1 MKRVGIF
8 LMIVTL
14 IVVIGGCAPA
24 AQYGEVV
31 GPAGGEVVGSGGAI
45 VTIPPDALE
54 EDQLITISTL
64 TTDDLPLPIPENTFL
79 LGGVRVG
86 PSLVFNVPVTI
97 TLPLSASLAAGTPL
111 PVLVFDPV
119 TNEYKLETE
128 ALVTTSG
135 NSVTFNVSHFSLFVI
150 PQSTATQSSQTAL
163 KNQIIVQISE
173 FLEQYEGRYFYDQRF
188 LSLGDISKVRD
199 RLLDDDIEVYI
210 FPEYL
215 EDRGAIASYV
225 DYDLW
230 VRQWGVTLFFN
241 DIVLAAAPSEVDGVT
256 LYHEVMHAIDDEHDG
271 ELKAK
276 GVPDD
281 EALTWYMELA
291 SDYIGSLLVPADDEF
306 AKFRQGL
313 PCDFNH
319 AQLCLSLFVTSLEEY
334 KQDPGVIAGA
344 GSGKLPAITAE
355 ALQLLEQLIG
365 LDVDPAGIKA
375 RYESLIPEAVYF
387 PDPNLEAAIRE
398 AIGKPTGDIYPSDL
412 VGLTSLDA
420 YERNISDLTGL
431 EYCTN
436 LRSLYLSSNQI
447 SDISPLSNLTS
458 LECLSLSSNR
468 ISDISP
474 LSNFTHLTSL
484 HLRSNR
490 ISDISPLSNL
500 TSLILLELYGNRISD
515 ISPLS
520 NLVSLTS
527 LLDLGDN
534 RISDISPLSNLTR
547 LELLHLFGNQ
557 ISDISPLS
565 NLTRLR
571 SLDLDRNWISDIL
584 PLSNLTH
591 LTLLHLGSNQISD
604 ISPLSNLTSLILLE
618 LYGNQISDISPLSN
632 LTSMECL
639 SLSSN
644 QISDIESLVNNSGL
658 SAGDTVNLQYNPLS
672 PISIS
677 VYIPQLKARGV
688 TVYY

>member
-1 MKRVGIF
+1 MKIIFGSKRHHYIARVSI
-8 LMIVTL
+8 LL
-14 IVVIGGCAPA
+14 IMVALIAGMVGCGGV
-24 AQYGEVV
+24 GTVV
-31 GPAGGEVVGSGGAI
+31 GSAGGEVIGSGGAM
-45 VTIPPDALE
+45 VTIPPGALE
-54 EDQLITISTL
+54 EDQLIIISTL
-64 TTDDLPLPIPENTFL
+64 TTDDLPLPIPDNTFL
-79 LGGVRVG
+79 LGGVRVE
-86 PSLVFNVPVTI
+86 PSLVFDIPVTI
-97 TLPLSASLAAGTPL
+97 TVPLSTSFAVGTPF
-111 PVLVFDPV
+111 PVLVFDSV

-135 NSVTFNVSHFSLFVI
+135 SSVTFNVSHFSYYVI
-150 PQSTATQSSQTAL
+150 PGAAVAPTDQMIL
-163 KNQIIVQISE
+163 KNQIIAQISE
-173 FLEQYEGRYFYDQRF
+173 FFEQYEGRYFYDEGF
-188 LSLGDISKVRD
+188 LSLGDIDKVRD
-199 RLLDDDIEVYI
+199 RLYDDDIQVRI

-355 ALQLLEQLIG
+355 ALQLLEQLTG

-398 AIGKPTGDIYPSDL
+398 AIGKPTGPIYRSDL
-412 VGLTSLDA
+412 AGLTFLHA
-420 YERNISDLTGL
+420 FQRNIAALTGL
-431 EYCTN
+431 EHCTN
-436 LRSLYLSSNQI
+436 LVYLCLEDSQISDISPLSNLTNLTSLYLGSNQISNISPLSNLTNLACLGLWNNQI
-447 SDISPLSNLTS
+447 SDISPLSNLT
-458 LECLSLSSNR
+458 
-468 ISDISP
+468 
-474 LSNFTHLTSL
+474 
-484 HLRSNR
+484 
-490 ISDISPLSNL
+490 NL
-500 TSLILLELYGNRISD
+500 TDLW
-515 ISPLS
+515 
-520 NLVSLTS
+520 
-527 LLDLGDN
+527 LDN
-534 RISDISPLSNLTR
+534 
-547 LELLHLFGNQ
+547 NQ

-565 NLTRLR
+565 NLTNLTVLWVPWNQIADLSPLA
-571 SLDLDRNWISDIL
+571 SLTNLASLYLHHNQISNVSA
-584 PLSNLTH
+584 LSNLTN
-591 LTLLHLGSNQISD
+591 LAWLGLWNNQIGD
-604 ISPLSNLTSLILLE
+604 ISPLSNLTNLTYLHLDS
-618 LYGNQISDISPLSN
+618 NQIGDISPLSN
-632 LTSMECL
+632 LTNL
-639 SLSSN
+639 TLLFLDDN
-644 QISDIESLVNNSGL
+644 QISDISHLVQNQGL
-658 SAGDTVNLQYNPLS
+658 GAGDEIGLRYNPLS
-672 PISIS
+672 SNSINI
-677 VYIPQLKARGV
+677 YIPQLEARGV
-688 TVYY
+688 NVNY